1 MVRYLYVYLL
11 SQYDMENS
19 MAQTKKM
26 TLAFPLDIFEIIEA
40 NSTST
45 RTKAAFVSECIRQA
59 ITPNP
64 TGILERIAEQ
74 MEKRY
79 QEVENK

>member
-1 MVRYLYVYLL
+1 
-11 SQYDMENS
+11 MENS

-26 TLAFPLDIFEIIEA
+26 TLAFPLEIVDIIEA

-45 RTKAAFVSECIRQA
+45 RTKAAFVSACIRQA